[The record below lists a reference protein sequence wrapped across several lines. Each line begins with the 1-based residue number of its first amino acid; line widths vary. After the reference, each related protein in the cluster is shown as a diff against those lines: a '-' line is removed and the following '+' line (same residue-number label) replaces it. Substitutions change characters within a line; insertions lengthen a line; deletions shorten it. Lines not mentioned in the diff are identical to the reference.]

1 MTAKELFAYAVEQAT
16 AVMVQVEDSQLKLPT
31 PDTEWDVRTLMNHMV
46 YELAWVADIVAG
58 KTIAEVGKA
67 YDGDLLGDDAVEV
80 WRRYLERAREAVAD
94 CDEKGTAH
102 LSYGD
107 ISVADYLFEAGNDQL
122 IHAWDLGQAI
132 GVSVVFD
139 EAVAKQLYDIAA
151 AQGDGLSASGMYA
164 APVPIPDSA
173 NIQTKLLAILGR
185 SEDWAEKR

>member
-1 MTAKELFAYAVEQAT
+1 MMTAKELFAYAVEQAT
-16 AVMVQVEDSQLKLPT
+16 AVMVQVEDGQLKLPT

-58 KTIAEVGKA
+58 KTIAEVGTA
-67 YDGDLLGDDAVEV
+67 YDGDLLGDDAVES

-94 CDEKGTAH
+94 CDENSKAH

-107 ISVADYLFEAGNDQL
+107 TSVADYLLEAGNDQL

-139 EAVAKQLYDIAA
+139 EAVAQQLYDIAA
-151 AQGDGLSASGMYA
+151 AQSDLTAGGMYA
-164 APVPIPDSA
+164 PPVSVPDSA

-185 SEDWAEKR
+185 SEDWAEHR